1 MVVGEGL
8 RPRFARFVY
17 VEGFPKWMIWV
28 GTLCWAGCW
37 VRGWPVGTERTAEVG
52 REGRGCTTPPSPCC
66 LPSWRS
72 DPTKYAGR
80 GGAGHCSILCPRS
93 LATWPRCH
101 TSLQWWRMSTPCRH
115 IFVTGKC
122 TVYLLYQTVGI
133 ICCGDRIPFLW
144 KDHDFKEDFLH
155 RLTKDNTIG

>member
-1 MVVGEGL
+1 
-8 RPRFARFVY
+8 
-17 VEGFPKWMIWV
+17 MIWV

-93 LATWPRCH
+93 LATWPPCH
-101 TSLQWWRMSTPCRH
+101 HRVTPASSGGGCQHHVATYLSPVNVQYIYFIKLWASFVVVIASPFFGKIMTSKRISFIGLQ
-115 IFVTGKC
+115 K
-122 TVYLLYQTVGI
+122 I
-133 ICCGDRIPFLW
+133 IQS
-144 KDHDFKEDFLH
+144 
-155 RLTKDNTIG
+155 DN